1 MTEEYTGL
9 VPRSELNK
17 EEVTEGVP
25 TEVPTEETP
34 AEEVPTEETPAEEVP
49 TEETPAEE
57 VTEGVP
63 TEVQTEETP
72 VDTTTGAS
80 SVVEDPAEAIS
91 CDSCQ

>member
-25 TEVPTEETP
+25 T
-34 AEEVPTEETPAEEVP
+34 EVP

>member
-1 MTEEYTGL
+1 MYKKVPRKIFYCIIRKLLININIFMTEEYTGL

-25 TEVPTEETP
+25 
-34 AEEVPTEETPAEEVP
+34 
-49 TEETPAEE
+49 
-57 VTEGVP
+57 TEGVP